1 VNSKMPNYQIHQV
14 RNASFK
20 WLTVG
25 STLLGLSM
33 AASGMDLLQA
43 YEAAQQQDATIRAA
57 RATAAAEYER
67 VPQAKSQLLPSV
79 NASVSRTTNRLTSTT
94 PNFLGV
100 EQTTNTNYPSS
111 NQSITLRQPLYR
123 PQLMAQ
129 YRQAQAQVDDAD
141 AVLVQEEQNLVV
153 RVSSAYF
160 EAMVTHDQLALIL
173 AQQAA
178 YTTQLDASRKTF
190 AAGSGTRTD
199 IDEAQARLDMN
210 QALEL
215 EARQNVTYTL
225 QQLQMLVNQPIDKLA
240 TLDIPNLTLQYPE
253 PNNLDDWS
261 ARAEDNSPQLQSLK
275 ARVESAR
282 QEVQKAKAGHLPT
295 LDAIAQLSDS
305 QSESVTNTSSRYTN
319 RSFGLQLN
327 IPLYAGGY
335 VNSQVRQTL
344 AGQERAEQTLEVGR
358 RDLQMRV
365 FREFRGV
372 TENIPKINALE
383 QALRSADQL
392 VLSSRKSFEAG
403 SRTVIDILNAE
414 QQRVLVQ
421 RDLAQARYVY
431 LISKI
436 KLLALVGE
444 ADVGAVVAVNAML
457 QK

>member
-1 VNSKMPNYQIHQV
+1 MPNYQIRQV
-14 RNASFK
+14 RSAPFK
-20 WLTVG
+20 WLAVG

-43 YEAAQQQDATIRAA
+43 FEAAQLQDATIRAA
-57 RATAAAEYER
+57 RATAAAEHER

-141 AVLVQEEQNLVV
+141 AMLLQEEQSLVV

-178 YTTQLDASRKTF
+178 YTTQLDVSRKTF

-253 PNNLDDWS
+253 PNNLDDWA
-261 ARAEDNSPQLQSLK
+261 ARAEDHSPQLQSLK
-275 ARVESAR
+275 ARVETAR

-305 QSESVTNTSSRYTN
+305 RSESVTNTSSRYTN

-344 AGQERAEQTLEVGR
+344 AGQERAEQYLEAGR

-365 FREFRGV
+365 FKEFRGV
-372 TENIPKINALE
+372 TENIPKIKALE
-383 QALRSADQL
+383 QALRSSDQL

-403 SRTVIDILNAE
+403 SRTVIDILNSE

-457 QK
+457 KD

>member
-1 VNSKMPNYQIHQV
+1 MQKYLNRKALTAPV
-14 RNASFK
+14 K

-43 YEAAQQQDATIRAA
+43 FEAAQQQDATIRAA
-57 RATAAAEYER
+57 RATAAAEHER

-141 AVLVQEEQNLVV
+141 ATLAQEEQSLVV

-178 YTTQLDASRKTF
+178 YTTQLDATRKTF

-210 QALEL
+210 QALEI

-253 PNNLDDWS
+253 PNNLDDWD
-261 ARAEDNSPQLQSLK
+261 ARAEAHSPQLQSLK
-275 ARVESAR
+275 ARVETAR

-305 QSESVTNTSSRYTN
+305 RSESVTNTSSRYTN

-344 AGQERAEQTLEVGR
+344 AGQERAEQYLEAGR

-365 FREFRGV
+365 FKEFRGV
-372 TENIPKINALE
+372 TENIPKIKALE
-383 QALRSADQL
+383 QAQRSSDQL
-392 VLSSRKSFEAG
+392 VLSSRKSFQAG

-444 ADVGAVVAVNAML
+444 ADVGAVVAINAML
-457 QK
+457 QN

>member
-1 VNSKMPNYQIHQV
+1 MPNYQIHQV